1 MEAVVT
7 DTPGERVRVFQ
18 DLEALSRAAA
28 EFLIDLA
35 KRCVASRGRFAV
47 ALSGGATPR
56 RLYALLGT
64 APYCENVEWG
74 RVHVFWADERCVP
87 GDHPESNFKLA
98 ADAFLS
104 RVALPKENIHRI
116 KGEEGPGRAAQDYER
131 ELRLFFGPASFPVFD
146 LIILGAGEDGHTAS
160 LFPGSD
166 SLKER
171 TRLAL
176 PVSLEPP
183 KLDRVTLTLPVLD
196 HAAEVLFLVAG
207 RAKAGVVHAIV
218 EKGNPM
224 VYPAGLVRTAQGGLT
239 WFVDRQAAS
248 LLRNRAHT

>member
-1 MEAVVT
+1 MEAVT
-7 DTPGERVRVFQ
+7 GRPGERARVFQ

-28 EFLIDLA
+28 GFFTDLA
-35 KRCVASRGRFAV
+35 KRCIASQGRFAV

-56 RLYALLGT
+56 RLYTLLGT
-64 APYCENVEWG
+64 SPYRENIEWE
-74 RVHVFWADERCVP
+74 RVQVFWADERCVP

-104 RVALPKENIHRI
+104 RVVLPKENIHRI
-116 KGEEGPGRAAQDYER
+116 KGEAGPGRAAQDYER
-131 ELRLFFGPASFPVFD
+131 ELRSFFAPALFPVFD

-166 SLKER
+166 SLHER

-176 PVSLEPP
+176 SVSLEPP
-183 KLDRVTLTLPVLD
+183 NLNRVTLTLPVLD
-196 HAAEVLFLVAG
+196 HAAEVLFLAAG
-207 RAKAGVVHAIV
+207 RAKAGVVHAII

-224 VYPAGLVRTAQGGLT
+224 SYPAGLVRTVHGSIT
-239 WFVDRQAAS
+239 WFIDRQAAG
-248 LLRNRAHT
+248 LLTKHAHT

>member
-1 MEAVVT
+1 MT
-7 DTPGERVRVFQ
+7 DMPGERVRVFQ

-28 EFLIDLA
+28 GFFADLA

-56 RLYALLGT
+56 RLYTLLG
-64 APYCENVEWG
+64 ASPYCENVEWG

-98 ADAFLS
+98 VDAFLS
-104 RVALPKENIHRI
+104 RVAFPKENIHRI

-131 ELRLFFGPASFPVFD
+131 ELRSFFGPLPFPVFD

-166 SLKER
+166 ALHER

-183 KLDRVTLTLPVLD
+183 KLNRVTLTLPVLD
-196 HAAEVLFLVAG
+196 RAAEVLFLAAG

-224 VYPAGLVRTAQGGLT
+224 SYPAGLVRTAQGSIT
-239 WFVDRQAAS
+239 WFIDRQAAS
-248 LLRNRAHT
+248 LLTNRAHT